1 MSPRKNRYA
10 LAVERAQKMY
20 HERIKDELGDD
31 IDGQWIVID
40 VNSGEYEVH
49 KDGYIALE
57 ALEARLSDIDHV
69 FVRDGEFVEG
79 DLGGLTKVLWANIP
93 QEEIDAMPHDG
104 SLNYKHY
111 LYGFPKRDKY
121 PWQE

>member
-49 KDGYIALE
+49 KDGYVALE
-57 ALEARLSDIDHV
+57 TLEARLSDIDHV

-79 DLGGLTKVLWANIP
+79 HLGGLAQVLWSNIP
-93 QEEIDAMPHDG
+93 QEEKDAMPHDG

-121 PWQE
+121 PWEE